1 MMVCPVPKG
10 DCFLSA
16 MLISTGKIQHMN
28 PDNPSDEDKEIWA
41 VVNSPFVNQFRQS
54 MASVIFTIHEAATI
68 AFGTVAIDKLFG
80 DHDFNRNRWRKIIA
94 EEQDYNPWQTGTW
107 GGDIELPVVVWVLKV
122 NLNVLTRTDE
132 SAPLDKRSVRSFRF
146 DDSAKTFLHLT
157 GSMQPLLNTDLSGD
171 ENVLPQMDNFV
182 IVDVQ
187 QLVEDV
193 KSPCFFEILG
203 FPRGILMC
211 WTRNSTLSS
220 QKISCRDDQM
230 FLSCTMG

>member
-1 MMVCPVPKG
+1 MVCPVPKG

-41 VVNSPFVNQFRQS
+41 VVNSPFVNQLRQS

-122 NLNVLTRTDE
+122 NLNVLTHTDE
-132 SAPLDKRSVRSFRF
+132 LLPVQQCAVRTFHF
-146 DDSAKTFLHLT
+146 DVSTTVFLHLT
-157 GSMQPLLNTDLSGD
+157 GNQTPLVTPLPGD
-171 ENVLPQMDNFV
+171 EYRRFALLPKIANFV
-182 IVDVQ
+182 TVD
-187 QLVEDV
+187 L
-193 KSPCFFEILG
+193 
-203 FPRGILMC
+203 
-211 WTRNSTLSS
+211 
-220 QKISCRDDQM
+220 
-230 FLSCTMG
+230 